1 MKVIPDIKINKSI
14 SYNLFIFFYDTEI
27 ISELIKFNIINQNT
41 DLLTYDF
48 VNIIFLFCFV
58 FIQIKTKILN
68 AF

>member
-14 SYNLFIFFYDTEI
+14 SFNLFIFFYDTEI

-48 VNIIFLFCFV
+48 VNIIFCFVLFCFYS
-58 FIQIKTKILN
+58 N
-68 AF
+68 